1 MDWEGEA
8 EDPQA
13 LGGHGADRAFTLVHA
28 QPNEGIGHKEHGV
41 NRKGAK
47 ASKQGGGVLQGSAPP
62 QVAIIDSQPCLALLQ
77 ESIDVRLSYRLF
89 DKIERRTGQYRVVEF
104 VAFSLHL
111 LGWCPPSSANHA
123 QPPQPHFNRRPSA
136 LRTGTSLLSSSS
148 MCKWP
153 MRSRVRF

>member
-1 MDWEGEA
+1 MDWEA

-28 QPNEGIGHKEHGV
+28 QPNDGIGHKETCV

-47 ASKQGGGVLQGSAPP
+47 ASKQGAGVLQGSAPP

-89 DKIERRTGQYRVVEF
+89 DSIERRTVQYLCRVVEF
-104 VAFSLHL
+104 VAFSLHR
-111 LGWCPPSSANHA
+111 LGCSSANHA
-123 QPPQPHFNRRPSA
+123 QPPQPNLYRRLSA

-148 MCKWP
+148 MCK
-153 MRSRVRF
+153 